1 MKKALKVT
9 RIFVIIF
16 IYMEI
21 NNGNVSDSMKNI
33 EKQSNLKVMNLL

>member
-16 IYMEI
+16 IYMEV
-21 NNGNVSDSMKNI
+21 NNGNESDSMKNI